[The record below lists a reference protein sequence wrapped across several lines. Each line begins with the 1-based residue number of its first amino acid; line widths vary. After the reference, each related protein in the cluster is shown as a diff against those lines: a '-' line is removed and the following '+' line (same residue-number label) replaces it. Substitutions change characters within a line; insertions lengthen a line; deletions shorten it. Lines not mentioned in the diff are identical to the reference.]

1 MIGKAGGAVEGRML
15 FFLPW
20 EFDMVGGVDVV
31 VDRLWR
37 EIERTMPKRTLI
49 GIQDWVFEGEKSDP
63 AGRPFLHLNFPA
75 PPDASPLSLRYLL
88 TALRRLPVMLARL
101 RRHDIQV
108 VNFHFPQLNVYPVA
122 LLKRLGL
129 WRGRIVLSFHGSDV
143 RKIDATSPAWR
154 LIASQTDAITACSA
168 SLAER
173 VKALGLFGQT
183 PIRVVYNGIDSAH
196 FQAESGDSGIA
207 AGTRFILNIGNFVP
221 GKAQDVLIKAFA
233 RVADSIPDLKLVFA
247 GGTADNDS
255 WLNGLRQLA
264 SELNISDRVHF
275 LERIPQRQVAD
286 LMRQAIC
293 LAHSALDEAFGLVVI
308 EAGACRLPVVA
319 TRVGGI
325 PEIISSP
332 EFGWLYEAGDVTG
345 LAEALTAVLHGPEEA
360 SRRADKLLQR
370 VQSQFSVGAT
380 ASGYLDACLD
390 RSPAGG

>member
-1 MIGKAGGAVEGRML
+1 MIGKAGGAAEGRLL

-20 EFDMVGGVDVV
+20 KFDMVGGVDVV

-37 EIERTMPKRTLI
+37 EIERTMPKRSLI

-63 AGRPFLHLNFPA
+63 AGRSFLHVNFPA
-75 PPDASPLSLRYLL
+75 PPAGAPLSLRYLL
-88 TALRRLPVMLARL
+88 TAMRRLPVMLERL
-101 RRHDIQV
+101 RSYDIRV
-108 VNFHFPQLNVYPVA
+108 VNFHFPELNVYPVA

-129 WRGRIVLSFHGSDV
+129 WHGRIVLSFHGSDV

-173 VKALGLFGQT
+173 VKALGLFGQV
-183 PIRVVYNGIDSAH
+183 PISVVYNGIDSEH
-196 FQAESGDSGIA
+196 FQAESGDSGVA
-207 AGTRFILNIGNFVP
+207 AGTRFILNIGNYVP

-233 RVADSIPDLKLVFA
+233 GIADSMPDLKLVFA
-247 GGTADNDS
+247 GGSAENDR

-264 SELNISDRVHF
+264 SELNISDRVYF
-275 LERIPQRQVAD
+275 FESIPQRQVAD

-293 LAHSALDEAFGLVVI
+293 LAHAALDEAFGLVVI
-308 EAGACRLPVVA
+308 EAGACKLPVVA

-332 EFGWLYEAGDVTG
+332 EFGWLYEAGDVAG
-345 LAEALTAVLHGPEEA
+345 LAEALTAVLHGPQDA

-370 VQSQFSVGAT
+370 VQRQFSVGAT
-380 ASGYLDACLD
+380 ASGYLNVCFD
-390 RSPAGG
+390 R